1 MPAALFA
8 NRRAGLIV
16 AAAMLVAASACN
28 RSSPSV
34 DASLKAD
41 LQAAGGDVAN
51 GVSPQLVISPL
62 EATPTA
68 SPTRAAPKRTPQ
80 ASSKPTIRVADKPA
94 INPTP
99 APAAATVTAPTP
111 NVSAPTPSEP
121 APIAQPVRGQAQQQ
135 RGVYKTEGEIFRQM
149 PWIRP

>member
-1 MPAALFA
+1 
-8 NRRAGLIV
+8 
-16 AAAMLVAASACN
+16 MLVAASACN
-28 RSSPSV
+28 RSSPTV

-41 LQAAGGDVAN
+41 LQAAGGGVAN

-62 EATPTA
+62 EASPTA
-68 SPTRAAPKRTPQ
+68 SLTHAAPKRTPQ
-80 ASSKPTIRVADKPA
+80 ASSKPTTRVADKPA
-94 INPTP
+94 INPAPAPVVAAVT
-99 APAAATVTAPTP
+99 APAAPTA
-111 NVSAPTPSEP
+111 SAPVPSDP